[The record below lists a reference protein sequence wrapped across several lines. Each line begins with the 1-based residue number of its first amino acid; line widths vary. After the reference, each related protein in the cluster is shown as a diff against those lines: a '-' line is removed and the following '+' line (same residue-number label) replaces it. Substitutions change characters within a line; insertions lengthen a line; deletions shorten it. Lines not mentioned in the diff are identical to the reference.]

1 MKNTFIKWGLLI
13 IVVLILALFLA
24 SFITKVNVSEGYK
37 NLSNDL
43 KTPGDFPKSVSQ
55 AILDDYPLIGKN
67 QVSHDSASDMW
78 WHYPTFRLPSFK
90 QITNNLKYFKNP
102 DIGTCTRPEMC
113 GALYHDAKVKSN
125 VITPLP
131 EVEEGPGARVG
142 YFRSEPNK
150 LFWSIPTNENI
161 LY

>member
-1 MKNTFIKWGLLI
+1 MSNTFKGSVLFLLI
-13 IVVLILALFLA
+13 IMILALFLA
-24 SFITKVNVSEGYK
+24 KILPKGWIEGYK

-43 KTPGDFPKSVSQ
+43 KTPGEFPKSVNQ

-67 QVSHDSASDMW
+67 EVSHDSASDMW
-78 WHYPTFRLPSFK
+78 WHYPTFGLPSFK

-113 GALYHDAKVKSN
+113 GALYHDAKVPSN
-125 VITPLP
+125 EIHPLP
-131 EVEEGPGARVG
+131 EAEEGPGARVG
-142 YFRSEPNK
+142 YFRSQPNI
-150 LFWSIPTNENI
+150 LYWSIPTNENI